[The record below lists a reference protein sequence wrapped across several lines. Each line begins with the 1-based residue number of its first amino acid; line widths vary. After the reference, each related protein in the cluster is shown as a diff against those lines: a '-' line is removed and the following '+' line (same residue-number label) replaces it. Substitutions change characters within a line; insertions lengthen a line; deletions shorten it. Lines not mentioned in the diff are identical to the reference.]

1 MSLSGVIKCIVSD
14 GSLVLLLL
22 LLLSLGIIDYTGNTC
37 FLSKHHIYISYYRH
51 HV

>member
-1 MSLSGVIKCIVSD
+1 MSLSGVIKCIGSD
-14 GSLVLLLL
+14 GSLVLLL